1 MKYEKQAV
9 RQYCVTWHRMIS
21 VYHWHNGR
29 NNIFIGTFAWNN
41 VWIKWCL
48 IFSNCSGEPLKET
61 VKLEDGRIGERPE
74 IVYHVIHTILLG
86 CLVMYLEG

>member
-1 MKYEKQAV
+1 
-9 RQYCVTWHRMIS
+9 MIS
-21 VYHWHNGR
+21 VYWWLYSHKS
-29 NNIFIGTFAWNN
+29 IFIGTFAWGN

-86 CLVMYLEG
+86 CLAMCLEG

>member
-1 MKYEKQAV
+1 MI
-9 RQYCVTWHRMIS
+9 WHRMIS
-21 VYHWHNGR
+21 AYCLPNGHKS
-29 NNIFIGTFAWNN
+29 IFVDTFAWDN

-86 CLVMYLEG
+86 SLAMCLEG